1 MKNSVKVQQGQ
12 WKLLKP
18 LGPLPLAT
26 PETWRPWQTRTW
38 TVYGLLRCH
47 LHEKSHLLP
56 LWEGVPGPDPW
67 HAHPKWQAWLPG
79 VSGLF
84 FNALP
89 LWTLFFCWG
98 ENRGILTHKSASW
111 TVVNRQ
117 YPRTL
122 SLVTFIVHL
131 SKLAQVNM
139 HSHVCH
145 P

>member
-1 MKNSVKVQQGQ
+1 MKVQQGP

-18 LGPLPLAT
+18 LGPLLLTA
-26 PETWRPWQTRTW
+26 PETCYPWQICTW

-84 FNALP
+84 FNPLP

-98 ENRGILTHKSASW
+98 ENGHINPQTSLIHTCEQ
-111 TVVNRQ
+111 TQ
-117 YPRTL
+117 YPLIL
-122 SLVTFIVHL
+122 SFMTFAFHL
-131 SKLAQVNM
+131 SKLSQGIM
-139 HSHVCH
+139 HSHVCNL
-145 P
+145 